1 MEDAEMPSDI
11 GGMPVITDD
20 NAGQF
25 INPVTDGHRRL
36 CSLAPRDM
44 NRYPVGGCGFA
55 ALRPFNQYTKTEIIE
70 RIKQRDAARS
80 GLRHIL
86 DSKGVPVKDQDGIPY
101 CWIYSTV
108 HTMEIAY
115 AVQGD
120 GYLPLSATAA
130 GTLITRGV
138 SRGGYGAEAID
149 FLSKHGTCRE
159 QDWPEHQINLKYH
172 SDKIDQMAENNM
184 ITDWGELPSGNLDQ
198 LAAAVLN
205 NFPVTIGLQW
215 WGHQVTI
222 IDVVLLPG
230 DVIGFVFNNSWGT
243 RWGDN
248 GRGVLTPQKAR
259 GDMFYP
265 ISVRPRSEV
274 VRSTSSLLVHVA

>member
-1 MEDAEMPSDI
+1 MPYVSPI
-11 GGMPVITDD
+11 GQMPVISD
-20 NAGQF
+20 NNASQF
-25 INPVTDGHRRL
+25 INPVVDGHRRL
-36 CSLAPRDM
+36 CALKPRDM
-44 NRYPVGGCGFA
+44 SLYPEGRCGFA
-55 ALRPFNQYTKTEIIE
+55 ALRPFQQYTKDQIIE

-101 CWIYSTV
+101 CWIYSGV
-108 HTMEIAY
+108 HTVEIAY

-120 GYLPLSATAA
+120 GYVPLSATAA
-130 GTLITRGV
+130 GSMITGGV

-159 QDWPEHQINLKYH
+159 QDWPEHQISTRY
-172 SDKIDQMAENNM
+172 NNANVQAM
-184 ITDWGELPSGNLDQ
+184 CKNNIITDWGELPSGNLDQ

-205 NFPVTIGLQW
+205 NFPVTIGLSW

-222 IDVVLLPG
+222 IDVVIMPDG
-230 DVIGFVFNNSWGT
+230 RIGFVFNNSWGM

-248 GRGVLTPQKAR
+248 GRGVLTPEKAR

-265 ISVRPRSEV
+265 ISVRPRPEV
-274 VRSTSSLLVHVA
+274 VRSGPSLITAV